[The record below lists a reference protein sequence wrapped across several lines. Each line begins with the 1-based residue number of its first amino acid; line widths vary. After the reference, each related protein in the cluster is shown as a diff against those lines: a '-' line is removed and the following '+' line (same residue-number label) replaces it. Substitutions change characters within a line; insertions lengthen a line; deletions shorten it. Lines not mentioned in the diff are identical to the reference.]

1 MRKMSRTWYFETDTN
16 SRSSS
21 DSVSMKKLNT
31 PNIKLE
37 YSTQSTVDTWRESLP
52 EDQFPHHSAEYDEL
66 RYPAKVC
73 KFPLFSS
80 V

>member
-1 MRKMSRTWYFETDTN
+1 MSGIWIVEADSN

-21 DSVSMKKLNT
+21 DSASVKKLNT

-37 YSTQSTVDTWRESLP
+37 YSTQSTVDAWRESLP

-66 RYPAKVC
+66 RYPAKVGN
-73 KFPLFSS
+73 LL
-80 V
+80 